1 MFGSQVL
8 EVSIG
13 LVLVFLVFSI
23 ILTSARELWE
33 GFLKSRAVDLE
44 KALRELFK
52 GGNDEVLREFYDHP
66 LIYSLYQG
74 NFTPAVKPGTGSGGG
89 GMGLSAHTGPS
100 YIPSRNFALAVID
113 LMGTASKLSA
123 LPGVHQV
130 FQQARQVSGDDM
142 DRLRAELE
150 AWYDGAMDRAAGWYR
165 RRTQLWLFITSVVLS
180 LVLNINAFTIA
191 RHLAVDK
198 DAQAA
203 LVTAA
208 SRIPPPAAGA
218 EQPTPPP
225 GDGTQLVTELYNAG
239 LPIGWSKH
247 TTALIV
253 QRYEKA
259 GVTRGFLL
267 TLEVILGYLTVGLA
281 GCLGAP
287 FWFDVLNK
295 LMVIRSTVKP
305 KEKSPV
311 EPSKDPQPPPAPA
324 GVTAGTPPARMAD
337 SAPDADRAVLPFIYG

>member
-52 GGNDEVLREFYDHP
+52 GSDDAVLQEFYDHP

-74 NFTPAVKPGTGSGGG
+74 SFTPAVKPGTGRGGG
-89 GMGLSAHTGPS
+89 TAGFSAHTGPS

-113 LMGTASKLSA
+113 LMGTASRLSA
-123 LPGVHQV
+123 LPGVRQV

-142 DRLRAELE
+142 DRLRSELE
-150 AWYDGAMDRAAGWYR
+150 SWYDGAMDRAAGWYR
-165 RRTQLWLFITSVVLS
+165 RRTQLWLFVTSVVLS

-208 SRIPPPAAGA
+208 GA
-218 EQPTPPP
+218 EQSALPP
-225 GDGTQLVTELYNAG
+225 GDGTQRITELYNAG
-239 LPIGWSKH
+239 LPIGWNKH
-247 TTALIV
+247 TTHLIG
-253 QRYEKA
+253 QRYDGG
-259 GVTRGFLL
+259 GVTRGFLF
-267 TLEVILGYLTVGLA
+267 TLELILGYLIVGLA

-305 KEKSPV
+305 KEKSPA
-311 EPSKDPQPPPAPA
+311 EPSKDPQPPPAPV
-324 GVTAGTPPARMAD
+324 GVMAATPPARVGN
-337 SAPDADRAVLPFIYG
+337 SAPDADRAVPPFIYG